1 MSRRGRRW
9 AAIATVTVVLATG
22 TGVARAYFAPGAV
35 DAMSTGGYFTF
46 CADRQR
52 DTAGIT
58 AADLV
63 AANYGIDNY
72 VYDTP
77 GPLVGANL
85 SGGDPFVLTKSGI
98 QNDGTARRAITAQ
111 RVEYVD
117 AARTQP
123 AQIRCKMRT
132 RESLVRPETEKQRFD
147 PVFPPGATEPNPPVD
162 SPVSWGFGPAAA
174 SLPEKSCRQV
184 QEEIVAAAW
193 ASLTPAQQDATPYK
207 YGTASLV
214 LGPETLFLTGSA
226 WTGGQKIVT
235 ATPTVLTIADRTLVA
250 ISGTPNPFG
259 DRLTGAYYCTFV
271 APEYIRGVLLGG
283 PVA

>member
-1 MSRRGRRW
+1 MNRRGRRW

-58 AADLV
+58 PADLV

-77 GPLVGANL
+77 GPLVGQNL
-85 SGGDPFVLTKSGI
+85 SGSDPFVLTKSGI
-98 QNDGTARRAITAQ
+98 QNDGAARRAITAQ

-132 RESLVRPETEKQRFD
+132 RESLIRPETEKQRFD
-147 PVFPPGATEPNPPVD
+147 AVFPNPPVD

-184 QEEIVAAAW
+184 QEEIVAGVW
-193 ASLTPAQQDATPYK
+193 ASLSPAQQTATPYK
-207 YGTASLV
+207 YGTTGLV
-214 LGPETLFLTGSA
+214 LGLESLSLTGSA
-226 WTGGQKIVT
+226 WTVGEKIVT
-235 ATPTVLTIADRTLVA
+235 ATPTVLTIADRSLVA
-250 ISGTPNPFG
+250 ISGSPNPFG

-271 APEYIRGVLLGG
+271 APEYLRSVLLGG